1 MPLSTYPGWEDK
13 NGNLE
18 ASFQQRVGNSG
29 SQGPGGSG
37 TFTNEIVA
45 VANDSTGAYD
55 IYYNNK
61 NAFGFSFGRTLIY
74 SYSPSESKN
83 KGITIKDQDL
93 YSRIY
98 QGEDG
103 TKQLNNINKS
113 VKDGVIRNLQLNA
126 TDPIVQQNLAKIKQT
141 KGYLSLGSNTQVAPD
156 AGDDDDLPV
165 KPLTGTEPVDPGGST
180 DPNEENTGDDI
191 KPKESFDPV
200 DFNNVRNKGGLN
212 FTEGGK
218 EFRYPLRTNVS
229 KFGYD
234 FMRFTSFRYVPAGLN
249 YSNNTLTGSSDIK
262 TRLGQE
268 SLVTTIL
275 PMLPGISESNSISWG
290 GDKVNPLQLIAG
302 KLAMGLIEKGGSLDF
317 EGVKNVFQ
325 ATGDEI
331 KKALEDDN
339 TAAAIVGYFAGQ
351 AVGAN
356 VFTRATGI
364 VVNPNL
370 ELLFNGPTLRTF
382 NYNFKLTPRD
392 ENEAKEVRNIIK
404 SFKQN
409 SLPQRSESNLF
420 LLTPNVYRLT
430 YMYGGD
436 SENQKEIPHPFL
448 NKIKPCALTSFN
460 VNYAPE
466 GSYMTFRGLPSMT
479 CYEINMQ
486 FSEIQPIYADEIEM
500 SKDTMS
506 F

>member
-1 MPLSTYPGWEDK
+1 MAIPEGWESLGLNDPTRYQARFPNQK
-13 NGNLE
+13 RTGI
-18 ASFQQRVGNSG
+18 SRT
-29 SQGPGGSG
+29 G
-37 TFTNEIVA
+37 TLA
-45 VANDSTGAYD
+45 VVTDRSTGNYD
-55 IYYNNK
+55 VYNENIL
-61 NAFGFSFGRTLIY
+61 GRTLIY
-74 SYSPSESKN
+74 SYNRSNNKENISNENLYNAFFRNDDQKEQKRILDRSIKSKTLEISKN
-83 KGITIKDQDL
+83 TIVGPT
-93 YSRIY
+93 SRREYETIA
-98 QGEDG
+98 GSDG
-103 TKQLNNINKS
+103 YK
-113 VKDGVIRNLQLNA
+113 
-126 TDPIVQQNLAKIKQT
+126 
-141 KGYLSLGSNTQVAPD
+141 SLGNNTAP
-156 AGDDDDLPV
+156 AQTTPIPQTNQSGTQPV
-165 KPLTGTEPVDPGGST
+165 NPGGST
-180 DPNEENTGDDI
+180 DPNEENIGEDI
-191 KPKESFDPV
+191 KPKESFKSV
-200 DFNNVRNKGGLN
+200 DLEEQKKGKSLN
-212 FTEGGK
+212 YKTADGK
-218 EFRYPLRTNVS
+218 TLFQYPLRSNVAD
-229 KFGYD
+229 FGYD
-234 FMRFTSFRYVPAGLN
+234 FMKFQAVRYVPAGLSFSDN
-249 YSNNTLTGSSDIK
+249 KLTGSSDIK
-262 TRLGQE
+262 TRISE
-268 SLVTTIL
+268 TAVATTIL

-290 GDKVNPLQLIAG
+290 GDKANPLQLIAG
-302 KLAMGLIEKGGSLDF
+302 KLATGLIEKGASLDF
-317 EGVKNVFQ
+317 GAVKEVFQ
-325 ATGDEI
+325 ATGTEI
-331 KKALEDDN
+331 TKALEDDN

-430 YMYGGD
+430 YIYGGD
-436 SENQKEIPHPFL
+436 SENQEEIPHPFL

-486 FSEIQPIYADEIEM
+486 FSEIQPIYADEIDM

-506 F
+506 Y

>member
-1 MPLSTYPGWEDK
+1 MAIPEGWESLGLNDPTRYQARFPNQK
-13 NGNLE
+13 RTGI
-18 ASFQQRVGNSG
+18 SRT
-29 SQGPGGSG
+29 G
-37 TFTNEIVA
+37 TLA
-45 VANDSTGAYD
+45 VVTDRSTGNYD
-55 IYYNNK
+55 VYNENIL
-61 NAFGFSFGRTLIY
+61 GRTLIY
-74 SYSPSESKN
+74 SYNRSNN
-83 KGITIKDQDL
+83 KENISNENLYNAFFGNDDQKEQKRILDKSIKL
-93 YSRIY
+93 S
-98 QGEDG
+98 
-103 TKQLNNINKS
+103 T
-113 VKDGVIRNLQLNA
+113 LQLSKDA
-126 TDPIVQQNLAKIKQT
+126 AIGPTTREEYETIAGSD
-141 KGYLSLGSNTQVAPD
+141 GYKSLGNNTAP
-156 AGDDDDLPV
+156 AQTTPIPQTNQSGTQPV
-165 KPLTGTEPVDPGGST
+165 NPGGST
-180 DPNEENTGDDI
+180 DPNEENIGEDI
-191 KPKESFDPV
+191 KPKESFKSV
-200 DFNNVRNKGGLN
+200 DLEKQKKGKSLDYK
-212 FTEGGK
+212 TADGK
-218 EFRYPLRTNVS
+218 TLFQYPLRSNVAD
-229 KFGYD
+229 FGYD
-234 FMRFTSFRYVPAGLN
+234 FMKFQAVRYVPAGLSFSDN
-249 YSNNTLTGSSDIK
+249 KLTGSSDIE
-262 TRLGQE
+262 TRISQTA
-268 SLVTTIL
+268 VATTIL

-290 GDKVNPLQLIAG
+290 GDKANPLQLIAG
-302 KLAMGLIEKGGSLDF
+302 KLAMGLIESGASLDF
-317 EGVKNVFQ
+317 GAVKDVFQ
-325 ATGDEI
+325 ATGTEI
-331 KKALEDDN
+331 TKALEDDN

-430 YMYGGD
+430 YIYGGD
-436 SENQKEIPHPFL
+436 SENQEEIPHPFL

-486 FSEIQPIYADEIEM
+486 FSEIQPIYADEINM
-500 SKDTMS
+500 KDESMG

>member
-1 MPLSTYPGWEDK
+1 MAIPEGWESLGLNDPTRYQARFPNQK
-13 NGNLE
+13 RTGI
-18 ASFQQRVGNSG
+18 SRT
-29 SQGPGGSG
+29 G
-37 TFTNEIVA
+37 TLA
-45 VANDSTGAYD
+45 VVTDRSTGNYD
-55 IYYNNK
+55 VYNENIL
-61 NAFGFSFGRTLIY
+61 GRTLIY
-74 SYSPSESKN
+74 SYNRSNNKENISNENLYNAFFGNDDQKEQKRILDRSIKLSTLEISKDAAI
-83 KGITIKDQDL
+83 GPTSRREYETIAG
-93 YSRIY
+93 S
-98 QGEDG
+98 DG
-103 TKQLNNINKS
+103 YK
-113 VKDGVIRNLQLNA
+113 
-126 TDPIVQQNLAKIKQT
+126 
-141 KGYLSLGSNTQVAPD
+141 SLGNNTAP
-156 AGDDDDLPV
+156 AQTTPIPQTNQSGTQPV
-165 KPLTGTEPVDPGGST
+165 NPGGST
-180 DPNEENTGDDI
+180 DPNEENIGEDI
-191 KPKESFDPV
+191 KPKESFKSV
-200 DFNNVRNKGGLN
+200 DLEEQKKGKSLN
-212 FTEGGK
+212 YKTADGK
-218 EFRYPLRTNVS
+218 TLFQYPLRSNVAD
-229 KFGYD
+229 FGYD
-234 FMRFTSFRYVPAGLN
+234 FMKFQAVRYVPAGLSFSDN
-249 YSNNTLTGSSDIK
+249 KLTGSSDIE
-262 TRLGQE
+262 TRIGRE

-290 GDKVNPLQLIAG
+290 GDKANPLQLIAG
-302 KLAMGLIEKGGSLDF
+302 KLAMGLIESGGSLDF
-317 EGVKNVFQ
+317 GGVNDAFQ
-325 ATGDEI
+325 ATGTEI
-331 KKALEDDN
+331 TKALEDDN

-430 YMYGGD
+430 YIYGGD

-486 FSEIQPIYADEIEM
+486 FSEIQPIYADEIDM

-506 F
+506 Y